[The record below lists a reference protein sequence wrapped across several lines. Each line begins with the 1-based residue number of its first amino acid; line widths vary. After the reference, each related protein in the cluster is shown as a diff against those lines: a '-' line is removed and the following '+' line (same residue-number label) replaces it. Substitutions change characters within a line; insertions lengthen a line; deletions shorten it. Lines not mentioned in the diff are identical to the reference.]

1 MAMER
6 SSLRFDEAKGPKLL
20 PRFVVYVALAAGL
33 MVADYRFSLM
43 QPVRAAVM
51 PMLYPVQWLANQP
64 VQLYQYFADLSQS
77 KSELLEQNRQLM
89 EENGRLKIDLQ
100 RDKVNTDELR
110 ELKKLY
116 GLQQKGIHNVI
127 GAEVISNGK
136 DPLSERLI
144 IGKGSQDGLKVGDAV
159 IDQNG
164 LIGLLT
170 QVHTQSAE
178 IGLISGGQSI
188 VPIAVSRTGERNL
201 AYGNGN
207 GLDLRYFPTG
217 SDLEPGDV
225 LLTSGLDGTYPAG
238 IPVATVSK
246 VVRASGTPYY
256 DTQLTP
262 LAALRSS
269 RFDFDDSYRAVPLHI
284 MAASLIV
291 MMILD
296 FMPFSFDGFFW
307 LPEMTAL
314 MLLYWALHQPQ
325 RAGMGLAFAIGLI
338 VDAATAATLGLH
350 ALSYVVMT
358 YFILSRRQIILY
370 GHIMQ
375 LAAVLAALLLNQA
388 VLTVARLFLNHQV
401 ITLQGFVAPFVGAL
415 LWPILSQLM
424 LIVTRIYRSR

>member
-1 MAMER
+1 MER

-20 PRFVVYVALAAGL
+20 PRFVVYIALAAGL

-51 PMLYPVQWLANQP
+51 PMLYPAQWLANQP
-64 VQLYQYFADLSQS
+64 IQLYQYFADLSQS
-77 KSELLEQNRQLM
+77 KSELLEQNRQLL

-159 IDQNG
+159 IDQSG

-217 SDLEPGDV
+217 SDLKPGDV

-256 DTQLTP
+256 DTKLTP

-269 RFDFDDSYRAVPLHI
+269 RFVLVLSS
-284 MAASLIV
+284 ASSS
-291 MMILD
+291 
-296 FMPFSFDGFFW
+296 P
-307 LPEMTAL
+307 
-314 MLLYWALHQPQ
+314 
-325 RAGMGLAFAIGLI
+325 R
-338 VDAATAATLGLH
+338 
-350 ALSYVVMT
+350 
-358 YFILSRRQIILY
+358 
-370 GHIMQ
+370 
-375 LAAVLAALLLNQA
+375 
-388 VLTVARLFLNHQV
+388 
-401 ITLQGFVAPFVGAL
+401 
-415 LWPILSQLM
+415 
-424 LIVTRIYRSR
+424 

>member
-1 MAMER
+1 MER

-20 PRFVVYVALAAGL
+20 PRFVVYIMLAAGL
-33 MVADYRFSLM
+33 IVADYRFSLM

-77 KSELLEQNRQLM
+77 KSELLEQNRQLL

-100 RDKVNTDELR
+100 RDKVNTNELR

-159 IDQNG
+159 IDQSG

-178 IGLISGGQSI
+178 IELISSGQSI
-188 VPIAVSRTGERNL
+188 VPVAVSRTGERNL
-201 AYGNGN
+201 AYGNGS

-217 SDLEPGDV
+217 SDLKPGDV

-262 LAALRSS
+262 LVALRSS
-269 RFDFDDSYRAVPLHI
+269 RFVL
-284 MAASLIV
+284 V
-291 MMILD
+291 
-296 FMPFSFDGFFW
+296 
-307 LPEMTAL
+307 
-314 MLLYWALHQPQ
+314 
-325 RAGMGLAFAIGLI
+325 
-338 VDAATAATLGLH
+338 
-350 ALSYVVMT
+350 LS
-358 YFILSRRQIILY
+358 S
-370 GHIMQ
+370 
-375 LAAVLAALLLNQA
+375 
-388 VLTVARLFLNHQV
+388 
-401 ITLQGFVAPFVGAL
+401 APSS
-415 LWPILSQLM
+415 P
-424 LIVTRIYRSR
+424 R

>member
-1 MAMER
+1 MER

-20 PRFVVYVALAAGL
+20 PRFVVYIALAAGL

-77 KSELLEQNRQLM
+77 KSELLEQNRQLL

-100 RDKVNTDELR
+100 RDKVNTDELH

-159 IDQNG
+159 IDQSG

-217 SDLEPGDV
+217 SDLKPGDV

-256 DTQLTP
+256 DTKLTP

-269 RFDFDDSYRAVPLHI
+269 RFVLVLSS
-284 MAASLIV
+284 ASSS
-291 MMILD
+291 
-296 FMPFSFDGFFW
+296 P
-307 LPEMTAL
+307 
-314 MLLYWALHQPQ
+314 
-325 RAGMGLAFAIGLI
+325 R
-338 VDAATAATLGLH
+338 
-350 ALSYVVMT
+350 
-358 YFILSRRQIILY
+358 
-370 GHIMQ
+370 
-375 LAAVLAALLLNQA
+375 
-388 VLTVARLFLNHQV
+388 
-401 ITLQGFVAPFVGAL
+401 
-415 LWPILSQLM
+415 
-424 LIVTRIYRSR
+424 

>member
-1 MAMER
+1 MER

-20 PRFVVYVALAAGL
+20 PRFVVYIALAAGL

-77 KSELLEQNRQLM
+77 KSELLEQNRQLL

-136 DPLSERLI
+136 DPLFERLI

-159 IDQNG
+159 IDQSG

-217 SDLEPGDV
+217 SDLKPGDI

-262 LAALRSS
+262 LSALRSS
-269 RFDFDDSYRAVPLHI
+269 RFVL
-284 MAASLIV
+284 V
-291 MMILD
+291 
-296 FMPFSFDGFFW
+296 
-307 LPEMTAL
+307 
-314 MLLYWALHQPQ
+314 
-325 RAGMGLAFAIGLI
+325 
-338 VDAATAATLGLH
+338 
-350 ALSYVVMT
+350 LS
-358 YFILSRRQIILY
+358 S
-370 GHIMQ
+370 
-375 LAAVLAALLLNQA
+375 
-388 VLTVARLFLNHQV
+388 
-401 ITLQGFVAPFVGAL
+401 APSS
-415 LWPILSQLM
+415 P
-424 LIVTRIYRSR
+424 R

>member
-1 MAMER
+1 M
-6 SSLRFDEAKGPKLL
+6 
-20 PRFVVYVALAAGL
+20 
-33 MVADYRFSLM
+33 
-43 QPVRAAVM
+43 
-51 PMLYPVQWLANQP
+51 
-64 VQLYQYFADLSQS
+64 
-77 KSELLEQNRQLM
+77 
-89 EENGRLKIDLQ
+89 Q
-100 RDKVNTDELR
+100 RDKVNTDELH

-144 IGKGSQDGLKVGDAV
+144 IGKGSQDGLKVGDTV
-159 IDQNG
+159 IDQSG

-217 SDLEPGDV
+217 SDLKPGDV

-269 RFDFDDSYRAVPLHI
+269 RFVL
-284 MAASLIV
+284 V
-291 MMILD
+291 
-296 FMPFSFDGFFW
+296 
-307 LPEMTAL
+307 
-314 MLLYWALHQPQ
+314 
-325 RAGMGLAFAIGLI
+325 
-338 VDAATAATLGLH
+338 
-350 ALSYVVMT
+350 LS
-358 YFILSRRQIILY
+358 S
-370 GHIMQ
+370 
-375 LAAVLAALLLNQA
+375 
-388 VLTVARLFLNHQV
+388 
-401 ITLQGFVAPFVGAL
+401 APSS
-415 LWPILSQLM
+415 P
-424 LIVTRIYRSR
+424 R

>member
-1 MAMER
+1 
-6 SSLRFDEAKGPKLL
+6 
-20 PRFVVYVALAAGL
+20 L

-77 KSELLEQNRQLM
+77 KSELLEQNRRLL

-159 IDQNG
+159 IDQSG

-178 IGLISGGQSI
+178 IELISSGQSI

-217 SDLEPGDV
+217 SDLKPGDI

-269 RFDFDDSYRAVPLHI
+269 RFVL
-284 MAASLIV
+284 V
-291 MMILD
+291 
-296 FMPFSFDGFFW
+296 
-307 LPEMTAL
+307 
-314 MLLYWALHQPQ
+314 
-325 RAGMGLAFAIGLI
+325 
-338 VDAATAATLGLH
+338 
-350 ALSYVVMT
+350 LS
-358 YFILSRRQIILY
+358 SGPSSPR
-370 GHIMQ
+370 
-375 LAAVLAALLLNQA
+375 
-388 VLTVARLFLNHQV
+388 
-401 ITLQGFVAPFVGAL
+401 
-415 LWPILSQLM
+415 
-424 LIVTRIYRSR
+424 

>member
-1 MAMER
+1 
-6 SSLRFDEAKGPKLL
+6 
-20 PRFVVYVALAAGL
+20 
-33 MVADYRFSLM
+33 M

-144 IGKGSQDGLKVGDAV
+144 IGKGSQDSLKVGDAV
-159 IDQNG
+159 IDQSG

-178 IGLISGGQSI
+178 IELISSGQSI
-188 VPIAVSRTGERNL
+188 IPVAVSRTGERNL

-217 SDLEPGDV
+217 SDLKPGDV

-238 IPVATVSK
+238 IPVATVNK

-269 RFDFDDSYRAVPLHI
+269 RFVL
-284 MAASLIV
+284 V
-291 MMILD
+291 
-296 FMPFSFDGFFW
+296 
-307 LPEMTAL
+307 
-314 MLLYWALHQPQ
+314 
-325 RAGMGLAFAIGLI
+325 
-338 VDAATAATLGLH
+338 
-350 ALSYVVMT
+350 LS
-358 YFILSRRQIILY
+358 S
-370 GHIMQ
+370 
-375 LAAVLAALLLNQA
+375 
-388 VLTVARLFLNHQV
+388 
-401 ITLQGFVAPFVGAL
+401 APSS
-415 LWPILSQLM
+415 P
-424 LIVTRIYRSR
+424 R

>member
-1 MAMER
+1 MER

-20 PRFVVYVALAAGL
+20 PRFVVYIVLAAGL

-77 KSELLEQNRQLM
+77 KSELLEQNRQLL

-159 IDQNG
+159 IDQSG

-217 SDLEPGDV
+217 SDLKSGDI
-225 LLTSGLDGTYPAG
+225 LLTSGLDGTYPGG

-256 DTQLTP
+256 DTKLTP

-269 RFDFDDSYRAVPLHI
+269 RFVLVLSS
-284 MAASLIV
+284 ASSS
-291 MMILD
+291 
-296 FMPFSFDGFFW
+296 P
-307 LPEMTAL
+307 
-314 MLLYWALHQPQ
+314 
-325 RAGMGLAFAIGLI
+325 R
-338 VDAATAATLGLH
+338 
-350 ALSYVVMT
+350 
-358 YFILSRRQIILY
+358 
-370 GHIMQ
+370 
-375 LAAVLAALLLNQA
+375 
-388 VLTVARLFLNHQV
+388 
-401 ITLQGFVAPFVGAL
+401 
-415 LWPILSQLM
+415 
-424 LIVTRIYRSR
+424 

>member
-1 MAMER
+1 MER

-20 PRFVVYVALAAGL
+20 PRFVVYIALAAGL

-51 PMLYPVQWLANQP
+51 PMLYPAQWLANQP

-77 KSELLEQNRQLM
+77 KSKLLEQNRQLL

-159 IDQNG
+159 IDQSG

-178 IGLISGGQSI
+178 IGLLSGGQSI

-217 SDLEPGDV
+217 SDLKPGDV

-262 LAALRSS
+262 LSALRSS
-269 RFDFDDSYRAVPLHI
+269 RFVL
-284 MAASLIV
+284 V
-291 MMILD
+291 
-296 FMPFSFDGFFW
+296 
-307 LPEMTAL
+307 
-314 MLLYWALHQPQ
+314 
-325 RAGMGLAFAIGLI
+325 
-338 VDAATAATLGLH
+338 
-350 ALSYVVMT
+350 LS
-358 YFILSRRQIILY
+358 S
-370 GHIMQ
+370 
-375 LAAVLAALLLNQA
+375 
-388 VLTVARLFLNHQV
+388 
-401 ITLQGFVAPFVGAL
+401 APSS
-415 LWPILSQLM
+415 P
-424 LIVTRIYRSR
+424 R

>member
-1 MAMER
+1 MER

-20 PRFVVYVALAAGL
+20 PRFVVYIALAAGL

-51 PMLYPVQWLANQP
+51 PMLYPAQWLANQP

-77 KSELLEQNRQLM
+77 KSELLEQNRQLL
-89 EENGRLKIDLQ
+89 EENGRLKINLQ

-159 IDQNG
+159 IDQSG

-217 SDLEPGDV
+217 SDLKPGDV

-256 DTQLTP
+256 DTKLTP

-269 RFDFDDSYRAVPLHI
+269 RFVLVLSS
-284 MAASLIV
+284 ASSS
-291 MMILD
+291 
-296 FMPFSFDGFFW
+296 P
-307 LPEMTAL
+307 
-314 MLLYWALHQPQ
+314 
-325 RAGMGLAFAIGLI
+325 R
-338 VDAATAATLGLH
+338 
-350 ALSYVVMT
+350 
-358 YFILSRRQIILY
+358 
-370 GHIMQ
+370 
-375 LAAVLAALLLNQA
+375 
-388 VLTVARLFLNHQV
+388 
-401 ITLQGFVAPFVGAL
+401 
-415 LWPILSQLM
+415 
-424 LIVTRIYRSR
+424 

>member
-1 MAMER
+1 MER

-20 PRFVVYVALAAGL
+20 PRFVVYIALAAGL

-77 KSELLEQNRQLM
+77 KSELLEQNRQLL

-100 RDKVNTDELR
+100 RDKVNTDELH

-159 IDQNG
+159 LDQSG

-178 IGLISGGQSI
+178 IGVISGGQSI

-217 SDLEPGDV
+217 SDLKPGDV

-246 VVRASGTPYY
+246 VVRTSGTPYY

-269 RFDFDDSYRAVPLHI
+269 RFVL
-284 MAASLIV
+284 V
-291 MMILD
+291 
-296 FMPFSFDGFFW
+296 
-307 LPEMTAL
+307 
-314 MLLYWALHQPQ
+314 
-325 RAGMGLAFAIGLI
+325 
-338 VDAATAATLGLH
+338 
-350 ALSYVVMT
+350 LS
-358 YFILSRRQIILY
+358 S
-370 GHIMQ
+370 
-375 LAAVLAALLLNQA
+375 
-388 VLTVARLFLNHQV
+388 
-401 ITLQGFVAPFVGAL
+401 APSS
-415 LWPILSQLM
+415 P
-424 LIVTRIYRSR
+424 R

>member
-1 MAMER
+1 MER

-20 PRFVVYVALAAGL
+20 PRFVVYIMLAAGL
-33 MVADYRFSLM
+33 IVADYRFSLM

-77 KSELLEQNRQLM
+77 KSELLEQNRQLL

-100 RDKVNTDELR
+100 RDKVNTNELR

-159 IDQNG
+159 IDQSG

-178 IGLISGGQSI
+178 IELISSGQSI
-188 VPIAVSRTGERNL
+188 VPVAVSRTGERNL
-201 AYGNGN
+201 AYGNGS

-217 SDLEPGDV
+217 SDLKPGDV
-225 LLTSGLDGTYPAG
+225 LLTSGLDGTYPGG

-256 DTQLTP
+256 DTKLTP

-269 RFDFDDSYRAVPLHI
+269 RFVLVLSS
-284 MAASLIV
+284 ASSS
-291 MMILD
+291 
-296 FMPFSFDGFFW
+296 P
-307 LPEMTAL
+307 
-314 MLLYWALHQPQ
+314 
-325 RAGMGLAFAIGLI
+325 R
-338 VDAATAATLGLH
+338 
-350 ALSYVVMT
+350 
-358 YFILSRRQIILY
+358 
-370 GHIMQ
+370 
-375 LAAVLAALLLNQA
+375 
-388 VLTVARLFLNHQV
+388 
-401 ITLQGFVAPFVGAL
+401 
-415 LWPILSQLM
+415 
-424 LIVTRIYRSR
+424 

>member
-1 MAMER
+1 MER

-20 PRFVVYVALAAGL
+20 PRFVVYIALAAGL

-51 PMLYPVQWLANQP
+51 PMLYPAQWLANQP

-77 KSELLEQNRQLM
+77 KSELLEQNRQLL

-159 IDQNG
+159 IDQSG

-217 SDLEPGDV
+217 SDLKSGDI
-225 LLTSGLDGTYPAG
+225 LLTSGLDGTYPGG

-256 DTQLTP
+256 DTKLTP

-269 RFDFDDSYRAVPLHI
+269 RFVLVLSS
-284 MAASLIV
+284 ASSS
-291 MMILD
+291 
-296 FMPFSFDGFFW
+296 P
-307 LPEMTAL
+307 
-314 MLLYWALHQPQ
+314 
-325 RAGMGLAFAIGLI
+325 R
-338 VDAATAATLGLH
+338 
-350 ALSYVVMT
+350 
-358 YFILSRRQIILY
+358 
-370 GHIMQ
+370 
-375 LAAVLAALLLNQA
+375 
-388 VLTVARLFLNHQV
+388 
-401 ITLQGFVAPFVGAL
+401 
-415 LWPILSQLM
+415 
-424 LIVTRIYRSR
+424 

>member
-1 MAMER
+1 M
-6 SSLRFDEAKGPKLL
+6 
-20 PRFVVYVALAAGL
+20 
-33 MVADYRFSLM
+33 
-43 QPVRAAVM
+43 
-51 PMLYPVQWLANQP
+51 
-64 VQLYQYFADLSQS
+64 
-77 KSELLEQNRQLM
+77 EQNRRLL

-144 IGKGSQDGLKVGDAV
+144 IGKGSQDGLKAGDAI
-159 IDQNG
+159 IDQSG

-178 IGLISGGQSI
+178 IELISNGQSI
-188 VPIAVSRTGERNL
+188 VPVAVSRTGERNL
-201 AYGNGN
+201 AYGNGS

-217 SDLEPGDV
+217 SDLKPGDV

-269 RFDFDDSYRAVPLHI
+269 RFVL
-284 MAASLIV
+284 V
-291 MMILD
+291 
-296 FMPFSFDGFFW
+296 
-307 LPEMTAL
+307 
-314 MLLYWALHQPQ
+314 
-325 RAGMGLAFAIGLI
+325 
-338 VDAATAATLGLH
+338 
-350 ALSYVVMT
+350 LS
-358 YFILSRRQIILY
+358 S
-370 GHIMQ
+370 
-375 LAAVLAALLLNQA
+375 
-388 VLTVARLFLNHQV
+388 
-401 ITLQGFVAPFVGAL
+401 APSS
-415 LWPILSQLM
+415 P
-424 LIVTRIYRSR
+424 R

>member
-1 MAMER
+1 MER

-20 PRFVVYVALAAGL
+20 PRFVVYIALAAGL

-77 KSELLEQNRQLM
+77 KSELLEQNRQLL

-159 IDQNG
+159 IDQSG

-217 SDLEPGDV
+217 SDLKPGDI
-225 LLTSGLDGTYPAG
+225 LLTSGLDDTYPAG

-262 LAALRSS
+262 LATLRSS
-269 RFDFDDSYRAVPLHI
+269 RFVL
-284 MAASLIV
+284 V
-291 MMILD
+291 
-296 FMPFSFDGFFW
+296 
-307 LPEMTAL
+307 
-314 MLLYWALHQPQ
+314 
-325 RAGMGLAFAIGLI
+325 
-338 VDAATAATLGLH
+338 
-350 ALSYVVMT
+350 LS
-358 YFILSRRQIILY
+358 S
-370 GHIMQ
+370 
-375 LAAVLAALLLNQA
+375 
-388 VLTVARLFLNHQV
+388 
-401 ITLQGFVAPFVGAL
+401 APSS
-415 LWPILSQLM
+415 P
-424 LIVTRIYRSR
+424 R

>member
-1 MAMER
+1 MER

-51 PMLYPVQWLANQP
+51 PMLYPAQWLANQP

-77 KSELLEQNRQLM
+77 KSELLEQNRRLL

-100 RDKVNTDELR
+100 RDKVNTDELH

-159 IDQNG
+159 IDQSG

-217 SDLEPGDV
+217 SDLKPGDI
-225 LLTSGLDGTYPAG
+225 LLTSGLDGTYPGG

-256 DTQLTP
+256 DTKLTP

-269 RFDFDDSYRAVPLHI
+269 RFVLVLSS
-284 MAASLIV
+284 ASSS
-291 MMILD
+291 
-296 FMPFSFDGFFW
+296 P
-307 LPEMTAL
+307 
-314 MLLYWALHQPQ
+314 
-325 RAGMGLAFAIGLI
+325 R
-338 VDAATAATLGLH
+338 
-350 ALSYVVMT
+350 
-358 YFILSRRQIILY
+358 
-370 GHIMQ
+370 
-375 LAAVLAALLLNQA
+375 
-388 VLTVARLFLNHQV
+388 
-401 ITLQGFVAPFVGAL
+401 
-415 LWPILSQLM
+415 
-424 LIVTRIYRSR
+424 

>member
-1 MAMER
+1 MER

-20 PRFVVYVALAAGL
+20 PRFVVYIALAAGL

-51 PMLYPVQWLANQP
+51 PMLYPVQWLASQP
-64 VQLYQYFADLSQS
+64 VQLYQYLADLSQS

-100 RDKVNTDELR
+100 RDKVNTDELH

-144 IGKGSQDGLKVGDAV
+144 ISKGSQDGLKVGDAV
-159 IDQNG
+159 IDQSG

-217 SDLEPGDV
+217 SDLKPGDV

-256 DTQLTP
+256 DTKLTP

-269 RFDFDDSYRAVPLHI
+269 RFVLVLSS
-284 MAASLIV
+284 ASSS
-291 MMILD
+291 
-296 FMPFSFDGFFW
+296 P
-307 LPEMTAL
+307 
-314 MLLYWALHQPQ
+314 
-325 RAGMGLAFAIGLI
+325 R
-338 VDAATAATLGLH
+338 
-350 ALSYVVMT
+350 
-358 YFILSRRQIILY
+358 
-370 GHIMQ
+370 
-375 LAAVLAALLLNQA
+375 
-388 VLTVARLFLNHQV
+388 
-401 ITLQGFVAPFVGAL
+401 
-415 LWPILSQLM
+415 
-424 LIVTRIYRSR
+424 

>member
-1 MAMER
+1 MER

-51 PMLYPVQWLANQP
+51 PMLYPAQWLANQP
-64 VQLYQYFADLSQS
+64 VQLYQFFADLSQS
-77 KSELLEQNRQLM
+77 KSELLEQNRLLL

-159 IDQNG
+159 IDQSG

-178 IGLISGGQSI
+178 IELISSGQSI
-188 VPIAVSRTGERNL
+188 VPVAVSRTGERNL
-201 AYGNGN
+201 AYGNGS

-217 SDLEPGDV
+217 SDLKPGDV

-246 VVRASGTPYY
+246 VVRPSGTPYY

-269 RFDFDDSYRAVPLHI
+269 RFVL
-284 MAASLIV
+284 V
-291 MMILD
+291 
-296 FMPFSFDGFFW
+296 
-307 LPEMTAL
+307 
-314 MLLYWALHQPQ
+314 
-325 RAGMGLAFAIGLI
+325 
-338 VDAATAATLGLH
+338 
-350 ALSYVVMT
+350 LS
-358 YFILSRRQIILY
+358 S
-370 GHIMQ
+370 
-375 LAAVLAALLLNQA
+375 
-388 VLTVARLFLNHQV
+388 
-401 ITLQGFVAPFVGAL
+401 APSS
-415 LWPILSQLM
+415 P
-424 LIVTRIYRSR
+424 R

>member
-1 MAMER
+1 MER

-20 PRFVVYVALAAGL
+20 PRFVVYIALAAGL

-51 PMLYPVQWLANQP
+51 PMLYPAQWLANQP

-77 KSELLEQNRQLM
+77 KSELLEQNRQLL

-159 IDQNG
+159 IDQSG

-217 SDLEPGDV
+217 SDLKPGDV

-256 DTQLTP
+256 YTQLTP

-269 RFDFDDSYRAVPLHI
+269 RFVL
-284 MAASLIV
+284 V
-291 MMILD
+291 
-296 FMPFSFDGFFW
+296 
-307 LPEMTAL
+307 
-314 MLLYWALHQPQ
+314 
-325 RAGMGLAFAIGLI
+325 
-338 VDAATAATLGLH
+338 
-350 ALSYVVMT
+350 LS
-358 YFILSRRQIILY
+358 S
-370 GHIMQ
+370 
-375 LAAVLAALLLNQA
+375 
-388 VLTVARLFLNHQV
+388 
-401 ITLQGFVAPFVGAL
+401 APSS
-415 LWPILSQLM
+415 P
-424 LIVTRIYRSR
+424 R

>member
-1 MAMER
+1 MER

-20 PRFVVYVALAAGL
+20 PRFVIYIALAAGL

-77 KSELLEQNRQLM
+77 KSELLEQNRQLL

-100 RDKVNTDELR
+100 RDKVNTDELH

-159 IDQNG
+159 IDQSG

-217 SDLEPGDV
+217 SDLKPGDV

-256 DTQLTP
+256 DTKLTP

-269 RFDFDDSYRAVPLHI
+269 RFVL
-284 MAASLIV
+284 V
-291 MMILD
+291 
-296 FMPFSFDGFFW
+296 
-307 LPEMTAL
+307 
-314 MLLYWALHQPQ
+314 
-325 RAGMGLAFAIGLI
+325 
-338 VDAATAATLGLH
+338 
-350 ALSYVVMT
+350 LS
-358 YFILSRRQIILY
+358 S
-370 GHIMQ
+370 
-375 LAAVLAALLLNQA
+375 
-388 VLTVARLFLNHQV
+388 
-401 ITLQGFVAPFVGAL
+401 APSS
-415 LWPILSQLM
+415 P
-424 LIVTRIYRSR
+424 R

>member
-1 MAMER
+1 MVMER

-20 PRFVVYVALAAGL
+20 PRFVVYIALAAGL

-51 PMLYPVQWLANQP
+51 PMLYPAQWLANQP

-77 KSELLEQNRQLM
+77 KSELLEQNRQLL
-89 EENGRLKIDLQ
+89 EENGRLKINLQ

-159 IDQNG
+159 IDQSG

-217 SDLEPGDV
+217 SDLKPGDV

-256 DTQLTP
+256 DTKLTP

-269 RFDFDDSYRAVPLHI
+269 RFVLVLSS
-284 MAASLIV
+284 ASSS
-291 MMILD
+291 
-296 FMPFSFDGFFW
+296 P
-307 LPEMTAL
+307 
-314 MLLYWALHQPQ
+314 
-325 RAGMGLAFAIGLI
+325 R
-338 VDAATAATLGLH
+338 
-350 ALSYVVMT
+350 
-358 YFILSRRQIILY
+358 
-370 GHIMQ
+370 
-375 LAAVLAALLLNQA
+375 
-388 VLTVARLFLNHQV
+388 
-401 ITLQGFVAPFVGAL
+401 
-415 LWPILSQLM
+415 
-424 LIVTRIYRSR
+424 